1 MTVIHARAFICFR
14 FRFFF
19 LILQLCEGYLSPR
32 IFLQTSFNDNATLF
46 IVNIYQ
52 TRQASALRTEYLI
65 LDSIFI
71 IKKTFQMGS
80 LFLKRKWKRKWKR
93 KQTKQKNQPMHFSTT
108 EYVSLWRDN
117 WDFEFNLLFSHLS
130 KWPIAGALSVK
141 KNIIRI

>member
-19 LILQLCEGYLSPR
+19 LILQLCEGYLSRR
-32 IFLQTSFNDNATLF
+32 IFLQTSFNDTATLF

-71 IKKTFQMGS
+71 IKKNISNGESIFKTQV
-80 LFLKRKWKRKWKR
+80 K
-93 KQTKQKNQPMHFSTT
+93 T
-108 EYVSLWRDN
+108 EANKTEEPTDAFFDYRVRVVMTS
-117 WDFEFNLLFSHLS
+117 
-130 KWPIAGALSVK
+130 
-141 KNIIRI
+141 